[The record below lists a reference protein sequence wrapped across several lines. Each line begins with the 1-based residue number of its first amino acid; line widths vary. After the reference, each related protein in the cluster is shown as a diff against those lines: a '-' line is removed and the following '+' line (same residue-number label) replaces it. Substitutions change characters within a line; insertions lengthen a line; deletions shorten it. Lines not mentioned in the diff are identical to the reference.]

1 MFYIIS
7 NNYIYSNYIISNS
20 FLYNNILSNNF
31 LSILIIYIKTNRNK
45 INFFYSLNIFFLILG

>member
-45 INFFYSLNIFFLILG
+45 INFFYSLNIFFF